1 MNISMKWFY
10 RLGFL
15 LLLFFVVFLFLK
27 LQPIWLP
34 ICIIF
39 GKALIPFGIAAFISY
54 LLHPVVEKLHQRGFN
69 RSLSIVL
76 IYAVF
81 FGGVAFAIYRATPV
95 ILRELEDLMES
106 TPYLADQYTD
116 IIQVIEQKTSNWPTQ
131 FKSRI
136 QEAIVFMEG
145 RMEVLLMKAIEYT
158 VQLPDFILLFALVP
172 LVAFYLLKDWF
183 LIKKAAW
190 NLTPQKVRRQGAAF
204 MKDIEKSLGSYIRGQ
219 VIVCFIIGVVSTL
232 LLWLLDV
239 KYSLLLGIIIGV
251 TNIIPYFGPIIGA
264 IPAVLIAAATSTK
277 QVIWVAVIVFGLQ
290 FAEGNI
296 LSPLIVGKSLHMHPL
311 LIMLSLF
318 IGGEIGGVVGLLV
331 AVPIL
336 AILKVALTHARIH
349 FKRQRQMVYKRD

>member
-204 MKDIEKSLGSYIRGQ
+204 MKDIEN
-219 VIVCFIIGVVSTL
+219 F
-232 LLWLLDV
+232 
-239 KYSLLLGIIIGV
+239 
-251 TNIIPYFGPIIGA
+251 
-264 IPAVLIAAATSTK
+264 
-277 QVIWVAVIVFGLQ
+277 
-290 FAEGNI
+290 
-296 LSPLIVGKSLHMHPL
+296 
-311 LIMLSLF
+311 
-318 IGGEIGGVVGLLV
+318 
-331 AVPIL
+331 
-336 AILKVALTHARIH
+336 
-349 FKRQRQMVYKRD
+349 